1 MARTATIPKSGDK
14 WIRSACKMCL
24 HGCGIRVHVKDGVVL
39 KIEGDPDNVNNMG
52 KLCAKGQSGVMRHY
66 DPNRIKTPVRRTN
79 PEKGPGVDPKWEPI
93 SWDEA
98 LDIVGKR
105 LKKIRSEDPRKLLV
119 AINDFQ
125 RIHLWGWGAAFGT
138 GHYFTTV
145 GQFCGAAY
153 HPINGIIDGSFASA
167 NDYKYCNYWIQMG
180 GGDGFSSH
188 LHVAGSIKRMADA
201 RVNRGMKL
209 IGVDP
214 RMASYCAKAD
224 EWIPIIPGTD
234 RAFIL
239 GMVYVILHELN
250 RYDAEFI
257 KKHTNGPYLIK
268 PNGRYYRDRETNK
281 PMVWDSVDDRAKV
294 YDDPT
299 IKDYS
304 LEGYFKIDGVKVR
317 PGFQVVK
324 DTLQDHTPERMS
336 KICDVP
342 AGTMRRIAR
351 EFVEAACIGS
361 TIMIQGKEYPY
372 RPAAINFYRGAIG
385 HYDGTHDH
393 AAIKLMNMLVGN
405 IDVPGGHLGV
415 GLDHRL
421 LIVEPGED
429 GMLKPQPHILHP
441 AVPFTYPP
449 QTLQMMEFF
458 PIGLDPGHLVC
469 HNILHPEEWDFD
481 FKPEAALIYHSNPLK
496 NINGY
501 PKVLEVFKMLDF
513 IVAID
518 ILPNESTEW
527 ADIILPDHDYLE
539 STMLTLCE
547 PPEITGHTLR
557 TPVVEPLYDTRDAHD
572 ILTEISERC
581 GCLDEFNGLLNFT
594 MFIKPE
600 YALQPGRKYTHL
612 ECIDRMAKSIY
623 GEQKGLRW
631 FQEHN
636 NAVRYQK
643 PEECYLPWKGNRIS
657 FYHEYFLQVAEELQE
672 QFRKAGKKWDTSSY
686 IPVPVWREEH
696 PLHKIPAE
704 YDLYAINF
712 KAEAILNHCE
722 NTTIPW
728 INELVSNIPI
738 HKGVLINTKTAQA
751 KGIKTGDRISI
762 ESPFGKVEGLA
773 RVIEEIHPRVI
784 GISNAITRW
793 TIHPVERKM
802 NVNFNHLLPASL
814 EFTDQISGH
823 QETAVKVRISKIQ

>member
-1 MARTATIPKSGDK
+1 MAKAVASWGPRDE

-52 KLCAKGQSGVMRHY
+52 KLCAKGLSGIMRHY
-66 DPNRIKTPVRRTN
+66 DPNRVKTPVRRTN

-153 HPINGIIDGSFASA
+153 HPINGIIDGAFASV
-167 NDYKYCNYWIQMG
+167 NDYKYCNYWIQIG
-180 GGDGFSSH
+180 GGDGFSAH
-188 LHVAGSIKRMADA
+188 LHVTGSTKRMADA

-224 EWIPIIPGTD
+224 EWIPVIPGTD

-239 GMVYVILHELN
+239 GMVYVMLHELN
-250 RYDAEFI
+250 RYDVIFI

-268 PNGRYYRDRETNK
+268 PDGRYFRDRETNK
-281 PMVWDSVDDRAKV
+281 PMVWDGVDNRAKV

-299 IKDYS
+299 IKDFT
-304 LEGYFKIDGVKVR
+304 LEGRFEIGGVVVR

-351 EFVEAACIGS
+351 EFVEEARIGS
-361 TIMIQGKEYPY
+361 TIMIEGKEYPY
-372 RPAAINFYRGAIG
+372 RPAAINFYRGAVG

-421 LIVEPGED
+421 LLVEPGED

-441 AVPFTYPP
+441 MVPFTYPP
-449 QTLQMMEFF
+449 QTLQMMEFY

-469 HNILHPEEWDFD
+469 HNILHPEEWGFD
-481 FKPEAALIYHSNPLK
+481 FKPEAALIFHSNPLK

-572 ILTEISERC
+572 ILTDISERC
-581 GCLDEFNGLLNFT
+581 GCLDELNGLLNYT

-623 GEQKGLRW
+623 GEHMGLKW

-643 PEECYLPWKGNRIS
+643 PEECYLPWQGNRIS
-657 FYHEYFLQVAEELQE
+657 LYHEYFLQVAEELQE
-672 QFRKAGKKWDTSSY
+672 QFRTVGKKWNTSSY
-686 IPVPVWREEH
+686 IPVPMWREEH
-696 PLHKIPAE
+696 PLHNIPAE

-728 INELVSNIPI
+728 IKELVSNIPI

-762 ESPFGKVEGLA
+762 ESPFGKVVGLA

-784 GISNAITRW
+784 GMSNAITRW

-823 QETAVKVRISKIQ
+823 QETAVKVRISKI

>member
-1 MARTATIPKSGDK
+1 MAKAATSPATGDR
-14 WIRSACKMCL
+14 WVRSACKMCL
-24 HGCGIRVHVKDGVVL
+24 HGCGIRVRVQDGVIV
-39 KIEGDPDNVNNMG
+39 KIEGDPDNLNNRG
-52 KLCAKGQSGVMRHY
+52 KICPKGHTGIMRHY
-66 DPNRIKTPVRRTN
+66 DPNRIKSPVRRTN
-79 PEKGPGVDPKWEPI
+79 PNRGPGVDPGWEPI

-105 LKKIRSEDPRKLLV
+105 LKKIRQEDPRKLLV

-138 GHYFTTV
+138 GHYFTTT

-153 HPINGIIDGSFASA
+153 HPINGIIDGSFASV
-167 NDYKYCNYWIQMG
+167 NDYEYCNYWIQMG

-201 RVNRGMKL
+201 RVDRGMKL
-209 IGVDP
+209 VAVDP

-224 EWIPIIPGTD
+224 EWIPILPGTD

-239 GMVYVILHELN
+239 GMVYVILYELN
-250 RYDAEFI
+250 RYDAEFL
-257 KKHTNGPYLIK
+257 KKHTNGPYLIA
-268 PNGRYYRDRETNK
+268 PDGRLFRHPESKK
-281 PMVWDSVDDRAKV
+281 PMVWDGVDNRAKE

-299 IKDYS
+299 IKDFT
-304 LEGYFKIDGVKVR
+304 LEGYYKVNGTEVR
-317 PGFQVVK
+317 PGFQVIK
-324 DTLQDHTPERMS
+324 DTLKDHTPEKMS
-336 KICDVP
+336 KVCDVP
-342 AGTMRRIAR
+342 AETMRRIAR
-351 EFVEAACIGS
+351 EFVEAARIGS
-361 TIMIQGKEYPY
+361 TVMIEGKQYPY

-385 HYDGTHDH
+385 HCEGTHDH

-421 LIVEPGED
+421 LLIEPGPD

-441 AVPFTYPP
+441 MVPFTCPP
-449 QTLQMMEFF
+449 NTLQMMEFF
-458 PIGLDPGHLVC
+458 PIGLDPAHLVA
-469 HNILHPEEWDFD
+469 HNILNPDEWGFD
-481 FKPEAALIYHSNPLK
+481 FKPEAALIYHANPLK

-501 PKVLEVFKMLDF
+501 DKVLEVFKMLDF

-527 ADIILPDHDYLE
+527 ADVILPDHSYLE
-539 STMLTLCE
+539 SYMMTLCE
-547 PPEITGHTLR
+547 PPVITGHTLR
-557 TPVVEPLYDTRDAHD
+557 QPVVEPMYDTRDAHD

-594 MFIKPE
+594 MFLKPE
-600 YALQPGRKYTHL
+600 HHLKPGRKYTVL
-612 ECIDRMAKSIY
+612 ECLDRMAKSIY
-623 GEQKGLRW
+623 GPGQDLKW
-631 FQEHN
+631 FMKNN
-636 NAVRYQK
+636 NAVRHIK
-643 PEECYLPWKGNRIS
+643 PGEMYLPWEGMRIS
-657 FYHEYFLQVAEELQE
+657 LYHEYFLQVADDLEEK
-672 QFRKAGKKWDTSSY
+672 FRAAGKEWDTSSY
-686 IPVPVWREEH
+686 LPVPTWNDNH
-696 PLHKIPAE
+696 PLHRLPRE

-712 KAEAILNHCE
+712 KAEAVLNHHE

-728 INELVSNIPI
+728 VNELVSNIPI
-738 HKGVLINTKTAQA
+738 HKGVLINTRTARE

-762 ESPFGKVEGLA
+762 ESPFGRVEGIA

-793 TIHPVERKM
+793 TMHPVERKM
-802 NVNFNHLLPASL
+802 NTHFNRLLPASL
-814 EFTDQISGH
+814 EFTDRVSGH
-823 QETAVKVRISKIQ
+823 QETAVKVRISKI

>member
-1 MARTATIPKSGDK
+1 MAKVATHTKSGDK
-14 WIRSACKMCL
+14 WVRSACKMCL
-24 HGCGIRVHVKDGVVL
+24 HGCGIKVRVKDGVIL
-39 KIEGDPDNVNNMG
+39 KIEGDPDNANNMG
-52 KLCAKGQSGVMRHY
+52 KLCPKGQSGIMRHY

-79 PEKGPGVDPKWEPI
+79 PQKGPGVDPKWEPI
-93 SWDEA
+93 SWNEA

-138 GHYFTTV
+138 GHYFNTV

-153 HPINGIIDGSFASA
+153 HPFCGFFDGSFACA
-167 NDYKYCNYWIQMG
+167 NDYKYCNYWIQIG
-180 GGDGFSSH
+180 GGDGFGAH
-188 LHVAGSIKRMADA
+188 LHLSGSIKRMADA
-201 RVNRGMKL
+201 RVNRGLKL

-224 EWIPIIPGTD
+224 EWVPIIPGTD

-239 GMVYVILHELN
+239 GMVYVILYELD

-257 KKHTNGPYLIK
+257 KKYTNGPYLIK
-268 PNGRYYRDRETNK
+268 PDGRYFRDKETQK
-281 PMVWDSVDDRAKV
+281 PMVWDSVDNRAKV

-299 IKDYS
+299 IKDFT
-304 LEGYFKIDGVKVR
+304 LEGYFKIDGIKVR
-317 PGFQVVK
+317 PGFQVIK
-324 DTLQDHTPERMS
+324 DTLKDHTPERMS
-336 KICDVP
+336 KICDVSP
-342 AGTMRRIAR
+342 GTMRRIAR
-351 EFVEAACIGS
+351 EFVEEARIGS
-361 TIMIQGKEYPY
+361 TIMIEGKEYPY

-385 HYDGTHDH
+385 HYDGTLDH
-393 AAIKLMNMLVGN
+393 AAIKLMNSLVGN

-441 AVPFTYPP
+441 GVPFAYPP
-449 QTLQMMEFF
+449 QTLQMIEYF
-458 PIGLDPGHLVC
+458 PMGLDPGHLVC
-469 HNILHPEEWDFD
+469 HNILHPEEWGFD
-481 FKPEAALIYHSNPLK
+481 FKPEAALIFHSNPLK

-501 PKVLEVFKMLDF
+501 PKVLEVFKQLEF

-518 ILPNESTEW
+518 ILANESTEW

-547 PPEITGHTLR
+547 PPEVTGHTLR
-557 TPVVEPLYDTRDAHD
+557 KPVVEPLYDSRDGHD
-572 ILTEISERC
+572 ILTDISERC
-581 GCLDEFNGLLNFT
+581 GCLNELNGLLNFT

-600 YALQPGRKYTHL
+600 YALKPGRKYSHL

-623 GEQKGLRW
+623 GEHMGLKW
-631 FQEHN
+631 FQENN
-636 NAVRYQK
+636 NAVRPQK

-672 QFRKAGKKWDTSSY
+672 QFRAVGREWDTSSY
-686 IPVPVWREEH
+686 LAVPVWREEH
-696 PLHKIPAE
+696 PLHKIPGE

-712 KAEAILNHCE
+712 KAEAMLNHCE

-728 INELVSNIPI
+728 IKELVSNIPI

-802 NVNFNHLLPASL
+802 NVNFNHLLPGNL
-814 EFTDQISGH
+814 EFTDLASGH
-823 QETAVKVRISKIQ
+823 QETATKVRISKI